1 PAARVAPP
9 LARSARAGS
18 LPRGPDDRSGGER
31 SGGFE
36 GGDGVGPWGPERPK
50 DLPVAGVELRE
61 VLDED
66 QPRPLDPRLEDAD
79 DDVERLADDDD
90 DEAGHDSDHRPA
102 EHEAAPD
109 RIDDEREDGAREQDP
124 DETRVRQDVAHDLD
138 QPHHPHLK
146 TLAKEEHREANP
158 EAGVPDYDERVGGDR
173 GRPVDDREAEE
184 RDPEGEEDPAALRD
198 HTPRVVVEVL
208 LQVPHEETKDH
219 HAEADEPGEEQVGRD
234 GLVQDRSR
242 VAEQHGQE
250 RVAEELVREEPET
263 DRDRASGEE
272 RVGELLHP

>member
-36 GGDGVGPWGPERPK
+36 GRDRVGPRGPERPE

-90 DEAGHDSDHRPA
+90 DEARDDPDHRPA
-102 EHEAAPD
+102 EDEAAPD
-109 RIDDEREDGAREQDP
+109 GVDDEREDGAREQDP
-124 DETRVRQDVAHDLD
+124 DQTRVGEDVAHNLD
-138 QPHHPHLK
+138 EPHQPHLK
-146 TLAKEEHREANP
+146 ALAEEEHREADC
-158 EAGVPDYDERVGGDR
+158 EAGIPDDDERVGGDR
-173 GRPVDDREAEE
+173 GRPMDDREAEE
-184 RDPEGEEDPAALRD
+184 RDPEGKEHPAALRD
-198 HTPRVVVEVL
+198 HAPRVVMEVL
-208 LQVPHEETKDH
+208 LQGSHDET
-219 HAEADEPGEEQVGRD
+219 E
-234 GLVQDRSR
+234 
-242 VAEQHGQE
+242 
-250 RVAEELVREEPET
+250 
-263 DRDRASGEE
+263 
-272 RVGELLHP
+272 